1 MPRFAGIK
9 PHISPLCEVLCL
21 AYIDDFRKNEQ
32 PPSVRRAAAFRL
44 RPVRGPAAPS
54 VRRAAAFR
62 LKPAGKEQPPLNRE
76 AAAFVTS
83 CANAIDLSA
92 QGAVIYLFL
101 LRRSM
106 TMNTAHATASTPT
119 TTSKAMIAACHQA
132 RL

>member
-1 MPRFAGIK
+1 MPRFAGMK
-9 PHISPLCEVLCL
+9 SRVSPLCEVLCL
-21 AYIDDFRKNEQ
+21 AYIDDFRKN
-32 PPSVRRAAAFRL
+32 
-44 RPVRGPAAPS
+44 
-54 VRRAAAFR
+54 
-62 LKPAGKEQPPLNRE
+62 EQPPLNRE